1 MIASL
6 ASAAAAQPTRFAFA
20 ARAEGGGVAPAGQP
34 VRRSDGVGDGADTAS
49 AQSTEGAAAR
59 SSGVSADSTSAAA
72 SPTSAAAL
80 TTQEERLLEQLR
92 QTDRRVRAHEQA
104 HMAAGAGL
112 VRGGVSFSYETG
124 PDEKRYAVGGE
135 VSIDVSGGSSPQ
147 ETLVKARQI
156 RAAALAPADP
166 SAQDQKV
173 AAQAARME
181 SEARAEIAAQQREAI
196 TAQAGTQFYRSV
208 EQGASAG
215 SLSVYA

>member
-6 ASAAAAQPTRFAFA
+6 ASAVAAQPTRFAFA
-20 ARAEGGGVAPAGQP
+20 ARAEGGGVAPAGQA
-34 VRRSDGVGDGADTAS
+34 VRRSDGADTAS
-49 AQSTEGAAAR
+49 APSTEGAAAR
-59 SSGVSADSTSAAA
+59 SSGDSSNSTSAAA

-196 TAQAGTQFYRSV
+196 TAQAGAQFYRSV
-208 EQGASAG
+208 ERGASAG